1 MLHADRIWV
10 VSDVES
16 VEKLAHDLT
25 LMTWCCCQAFRVV
38 QHPRYVWVNDST
50 SPDGIQEFA
59 LVRIGL
65 AKGSFQQ
72 LETVTFGWLDE
83 KQATKLIKAAI
94 NGDFDNSDWAREVRP
109 ILQTPQEHGT
119 CCHCA

>member
-10 VSDVES
+10 VNVVES
-16 VEKLAHDLT
+16 VEKLSHDLT
-25 LMTWCCCQAFRVV
+25 SMTWCCCQAFRLV
-38 QHPRYVWVNDST
+38 QHPQYVWVNDST

-65 AKGSFQQ
+65 AKGSFRQ

-83 KQATKLIKAAI
+83 QQATKLIKAAI
-94 NGDFDNSDWAREVRP
+94 NGDFDNSDWAREVRS